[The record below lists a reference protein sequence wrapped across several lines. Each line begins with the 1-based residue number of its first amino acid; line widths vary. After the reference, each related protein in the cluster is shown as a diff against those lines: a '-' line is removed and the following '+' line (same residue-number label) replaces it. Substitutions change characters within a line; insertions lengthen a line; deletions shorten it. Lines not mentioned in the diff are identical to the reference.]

1 MTFLT
6 PSLAPLITPN
16 ADPSEWMT
24 AIGEVLGS
32 GPFTNTWTVDSG
44 SACRIVFTFENGLRI
59 AWVGD
64 SEGLGNEPTL
74 IQMWDVNSRTTS
86 VDAPGEC
93 PLPGAFT
100 WSPDTQTWAAIA
112 DATTATD
119 IITSAVS
126 RYGAADLVL
135 PWESLTREQW
145 VENITTCLG
154 SDLPFWE
161 ALASVNQQEF
171 DDVLAEIDD
180 EVDDDA
186 PFVRLFAAAA
196 LDAVVCPAVWGGQ
209 PASVY
214 MGDSELPPASPLA
227 NFYRFMEAM
236 TQKKDWVIVWD
247 ECCGTCFGGTYNMLR
262 ESQGLPE
269 GAPALALFGQNAQY
283 SWRPDAT
290 LNYEFHLRNQD
301 EVETVATEARK
312 VGLRVKTLP
321 HETRVTIS

>member
-1 MTFLT
+1 MTFLS
-6 PSLAPLITPN
+6 PSLAALVNTN

-24 AIGEVLGS
+24 AMGEVLGS
-32 GPFTNTWTVDSG
+32 APFANTWTVDSG
-44 SACRIVFTFENGLRI
+44 SACRVVFTFENGLRI

-64 SEGLGNEPTL
+64 AEGLGSEPTL
-74 IQMWDVNSRTTS
+74 VQVWDINSGPTRQEES
-86 VDAPGEC
+86 GQC

-100 WSPDTQTWAAIA
+100 WSADTQTWTAIA
-112 DATTATD
+112 GATTAAD
-119 IITSAVS
+119 IITSAVT
-126 RYGAADLVL
+126 RYGVAGIVL

-145 VENITTCLG
+145 VENITMCLG
-154 SDLPFWE
+154 SDLPFSE
-161 ALASVNQQEF
+161 ALASVNQQELEE
-171 DDVLAEIDD
+171 VLEEIDE

-196 LDAVVCPAVWGGQ
+196 LGAVVAPGAWGGQ

-290 LNYEFHLRNQD
+290 LNYEFYLRSQD
-301 EVETVATEARK
+301 EVETVAAEARMA
-312 VGLRVKTLP
+312 GLQVTMIP
-321 HETRVTIS
+321 HETRVVIS